1 MNFSRFFILLSTLL
15 ILVSCDARKRFDR
28 IVKKHPEFIE
38 RDTTWWHDTFY
49 FEKKV
54 YVPEY
59 RDSFIITKDTVIET
73 KRFIVTKYK
82 DMFKIICKADTLIYT
97 DTVTVNK
104 AVTGK
109 VIYVSKTNW
118 NYIWIILVIGMIV
131 GFLLS
136 RKK

>member
-1 MNFSRFFILLSTLL
+1 MRFLKLFGLTMLVAMLFSCSPQKRYQRL
-15 ILVSCDARKRFDR
+15 I
-28 IVKKHPEFIE
+28 KKHPELIE

-82 DMFKIICKADTLIYT
+82 DIFKIVCKADTLTYT
-97 DTVTVNK
+97 DTVTVSK
-104 AVTGK
+104 AVPGK

-118 NYIWIILVIGMIV
+118 NYIWIILVV
-131 GFLLS
+131 GLIAGVLLS

>member
-1 MNFSRFFILLSTLL
+1 
-15 ILVSCDARKRFDR
+15 
-28 IVKKHPEFIE
+28 VKKHPEFIE